1 MPEPLEPPSLE
12 LAVGEGPPPALL
24 GAEHPLPAADLGR
37 SSRRQVLAR
46 AVAAVV
52 GGLLLTLSFPPYD
65 LVWLA
70 PPALAVMTLSWHGV
84 GARRGFWL
92 GCLSGLAFLSWH
104 LAWMR
109 VIGDDA
115 WLLLAGTFALFVG
128 LVGAGV
134 AATSRLRLWPLAVPL
149 LWVLSEAIR
158 GRVPLGG
165 FPWGDLA
172 FGQTSTSLTPYA
184 ALAGAP
190 GVTFAIALVGS
201 LLAFAWTARRRPRT
215 AVASLVGVVLVCT
228 LGGLVPLPVEGEQG
242 AAGEPAY
249 VTAAIVQGNVPAA
262 GMDAFGERAA
272 VLTNHVRETE
282 RLAADVATGVT
293 PRPDLVI
300 WPENSTDI
308 DPLVDEW
315 ARGQIQRA
323 TDAIGVPVLVGAVV
337 NTPTDQTHIWN
348 TGIVW
353 LPTATGDPGPSDYYV
368 KQHPVP
374 FGEWIPARELLSR
387 LISRFDRVPRDFA
400 SGTSTGV
407 LQLGPAR
414 LGDLICF
421 EVAYNDL
428 GRAAVRGDG
437 VDGALAG
444 QGARILSVQTNNA
457 TYSGTG
463 QPEQQMA
470 MSRLR
475 AVEHGRSVLVAATS
489 GISSIVGPDGS
500 VVATIPEHVP
510 GYLVERVPLR
520 DTLTVSDRVGA
531 APELIACALAVIL
544 LVVAAVS
551 RRRGGGFGRRGRGA
565 LGSTDRPSAEEV
577 AP

>member
-1 MPEPLEPPSLE
+1 
-12 LAVGEGPPPALL
+12 
-24 GAEHPLPAADLGR
+24 
-37 SSRRQVLAR
+37 
-46 AVAAVV
+46 
-52 GGLLLTLSFPPYD
+52 
-65 LVWLA
+65 
-70 PPALAVMTLSWHGV
+70 
-84 GARRGFWL
+84 
-92 GCLSGLAFLSWH
+92 
-104 LAWMR
+104 MR

-115 WLLLAGTFALFVG
+115 WLLLAGSFSLFVG

-134 AATSRLRLWPLAVPL
+134 AATSRLRVWPLAVPL
-149 LWVLSEAIR
+149 LWVLSEGIR

-172 FGQTSTSLTPYA
+172 FGQTSTTLTPYA
-184 ALAGAP
+184 ALGGAP
-190 GVTFAIALVGS
+190 AVTFAVALVGA
-201 LLAFAWTARRRPRT
+201 LLAFAWTARRRPR
-215 AVASLVGVVLVCT
+215 AVVASLVGVTLVCT
-228 LGGLVPLPVEGEQG
+228 LGGLVPRPVDGEVG
-242 AAGEPAY
+242 PAGEPAY
-249 VTAAIVQGNVPAA
+249 VTAAVVQGNVPAA

-272 VLTNHVRETE
+272 VLTNHVHETE
-282 RLAADVATGVT
+282 ELAADVAAGVV
-293 PRPDLVI
+293 PKPEIVI

-308 DPLVDEW
+308 DPFVDDW
-315 ARGQIQRA
+315 ARGQIQQA
-323 TDAIGVPVLVGAVV
+323 ADAIGVPVLVGAVV
-337 NTPTDQTHIWN
+337 TTPTDPTHIWN

-353 LPTATGDPGPSDYYV
+353 SPTSSGAPGPSDYYV

-374 FGEWIPARELLSR
+374 FGEWIPARDLLSQ

-400 SGTSTGV
+400 AGTSTGV

-444 QGARILSVQTNNA
+444 QGARIISVQTNNA

-475 AVEHGRSVLVAATS
+475 AVEHGRAVLVAATS
-489 GISSIVGPDGS
+489 GISSIVSPDGT

-510 GYLVERVPLR
+510 GYLVAQVPLR
-520 DTLTVSDRVGA
+520 DTLTVADRVGA
-531 APELIACALAVIL
+531 VPEIVAGALAVLL
-544 LVVAAVS
+544 LVVAAAA
-551 RRRGGGFGRRGRGA
+551 RRREARFGRGGPGA
-565 LGSTDRPSAEEV
+565 VGSSDRPSAEEV
-577 AP
+577 SG

>member
-12 LAVGEGPPPALL
+12 LAVGEGPPPIWL
-24 GAEHPLPAADLGR
+24 GAEHPLPAADPAW
-37 SSRRQVLAR
+37 SSRRQLLAR
-46 AVAAVV
+46 GVGSVV

-65 LVWLA
+65 LVWMA

-84 GARRGFWL
+84 SARRGLWL
-92 GCLSGLAFLSWH
+92 GYLSGLVFLSWH
-104 LAWMR
+104 LTWMR

-115 WLLLAGTFALFVG
+115 WLLLAATFALFVG

-134 AATSRLRLWPLAVPL
+134 AATSRLRVWPLAVPL
-149 LWVLSEAIR
+149 LWVLSEAVR

-172 FGQTSTSLTPYA
+172 FGQTSSTLTPYA

-201 LLAFAWTARRRPRT
+201 LLAFAWTARRRPRA
-215 AVASLVGVVLVCT
+215 AVASLVGVALVCT
-228 LGGLVPLPVEGEQG
+228 LGGLVPRPVDGEQG

-249 VTAAIVQGNVPAA
+249 VVAAVVQGNVPAA

-272 VLTNHVRETE
+272 VLTNHVRETV
-282 RLAADVATGVT
+282 RLAADVAAGVA
-293 PRPDLVI
+293 PQPDLVI

-308 DPLVDEW
+308 DPLVDDW
-315 ARGQIQRA
+315 ARGQIQQA
-323 TDAIGVPVLVGAVV
+323 TDAIGVPVLVGAVIS
-337 NTPTDQTHIWN
+337 TPTDPTHIWN

-374 FGEWIPARELLSR
+374 FGEWIPARELLSK

-400 SGTSTGV
+400 AGTSTGV
-407 LQLGPAR
+407 VQLGPAR

-457 TYSGTG
+457 TYGGTG

-489 GISSIVGPDGS
+489 GISSIVRPDGS
-500 VVATIPEHVP
+500 VVASIPEHVP
-510 GYLVERVPLR
+510 GYLVEQVPLR

-531 APELIACALAVIL
+531 APELIASALAVIL
-544 LVVAAVS
+544 LVVAVGQ
-551 RRRGGGFGRRGRGA
+551 RRRGGLGRRGRGA
-565 LGSTDRPSAEEV
+565 VGSADRPSAEEV
-577 AP
+577 AL